1 MHSEPLKVH
10 NTCSV
15 LISFN
20 KLLIRNGCFVAAV
33 DCCCQVA
40 LQYYVDATYC
50 YRPSSIVCL
59 SVGLSV
65 CHSQKSRK
73 NGWTDRDAVWDIHS
87 SGPKELRVRWCA
99 HWRHLEN
106 TTEPSMCGGD
116 AADVKL
122 LWPPVYNVFDAGNI
136 VLYFKNAK
144 YIHTKC
150 VTFLLSDLRS
160 IRSII
165 LITQDYL
172 QDGLHGL
179 RLGKYLLCKSVF
191 IF

>member
-1 MHSEPLKVH
+1 VHSETLKVH

-15 LISFN
+15 VISIN
-20 KLLIRNGCFVAAV
+20 KLLIRNGCFCRNHWLLLSGRIAV
-33 DCCCQVA
+33 LCI
-40 LQYYVDATYC
+40 DATYC
-50 YRPSSIVCL
+50 YRLSSVVCL

-65 CHSQKSRK
+65 WYSRESCE

-87 SGPKELRVRWCA
+87 SGPKELRVRLCA
-99 HWRHLEN
+99 HCRHLAN
-106 TTEPSMCGGD
+106 MTEPSMCGGD

-122 LWPPVYNVFDAGNI
+122 LWPGNI